1 MHVRMKQG
9 ESCHMKKKP
18 LEVLSKLS
26 GDAYYKFIINHLQ
39 ESLLVIDKNYVILDA
54 NEIVI
59 NKYGYGLSH
68 VIGKH
73 CYEITFGYDKPCS
86 NYGVKCLLEKVLESK
101 TPQEVLHRHVLKN
114 KEVVW
119 EHILTTPLIEKNGSV
134 DYVIETLRDVT
145 DLYET
150 QERLKT
156 TLNGIIHILVTAI
169 EKRDPYTAG
178 HQQRVTQLSIAIMRE
193 LGGAT
198 GSLATITLASQI
210 HDIGK
215 ISVPAELLSKPT
227 KLTKEEF
234 ELIKKHPETGRDILK
249 GFDFGMP
256 IADIIYQHH
265 ENIDGSGY
273 PQGISG
279 KEILIESK
287 VIRVADTVEA
297 MASHRPYRPGLGI
310 EVALEEIETKKGI
323 YYDPNIVDIC
333 VMLFKEKG
341 FCFV

>member
-1 MHVRMKQG
+1 
-9 ESCHMKKKP
+9 MKKKP
-18 LEVLSKLS
+18 LEVFSNLSDK
-26 GDAYYKFIINHLQ
+26 AYYKFIIDNLQ
-39 ESLLVIDKNYVILDA
+39 ESLLVIDRNYVIVDA
-54 NEIVI
+54 NEVIV
-59 NKYGYGLSH
+59 NKHGYALNH

-73 CYEITFGYDKPCS
+73 CYEITHGYDKPCS
-86 NYGVKCLLEKVLESK
+86 NYGVKCLLEEVIKSK
-101 TPQEVLHRHVLKN
+101 TPQEILHRHLLKN

-119 EHILTTPLIEKNGSV
+119 ENILTTPLIEKDGHV

-145 DLYET
+145 ELYNT
-150 QERLKT
+150 QESLKT
-156 TLNGIIHILVTAI
+156 TLNGIIHILATAI

-193 LGGAT
+193 LGETT
-198 GSLATITLASQI
+198 GSLEALTLASQI

-215 ISVPAELLSKPT
+215 ISVPAELLSKPI

-234 ELIKKHPETGRDILK
+234 ELIKKHPETGREILN

-256 IADIIYQHH
+256 IAEIIYQHH

-273 PQGISG
+273 PRGISG

-297 MASHRPYRPGLGI
+297 LASHRPYRPSRGI
-310 EVALEEIETKKGI
+310 EVALEEIQAKKGS